1 MNSVRVGL
9 ICLCLSVTL
18 LLQSV
23 LAQPRIQALSHS
35 RPIILEFS
43 REICPMCAY
52 MNKVLQQLQAKY
64 GDEIG
69 VRILH
74 YDPDDR
80 LFRKYHVV
88 LVPTQ
93 VLVDASG
100 KEVYR
105 HTGVFTLY
113 ELEKQLK
120 QLNWLKT
127 P

>member
-1 MNSVRVGL
+1 
-9 ICLCLSVTL
+9 VTL

-23 LAQPRIQALSHS
+23 LAQPRIQTPEHS
-35 RPIILEFS
+35 WPVILEFS
-43 REICPMCAY
+43 RETCPLCAY
-52 MNKVLQQLQAKY
+52 MRRVLQQLQAKY

-69 VRILH
+69 VRILY
-74 YDPDDR
+74 YDQDER
-80 LFRKYHVV
+80 LFRKYHVAI
-88 LVPTQ
+88 VPTQ
-93 VLVDASG
+93 VFVDASR